1 MARLN
6 VGWDCTHITGIV
18 DKPHCPKL
26 KTDIEGYKVGFIIE
40 KDEHVIWVTRLNK
53 DTINIT
59 SEHELVKIPVI
70 IKLSIKKGTRV
81 TSINRVISD
90 REIFTSSILSRY
102 SLDPGVM
109 MVDNHQICKKRC
121 SLAFVDGIYSMPNI
135 ACRDSALLPKDSI
148 AHSYF
153 SPSFTYYTGKR
164 VNPTKKFCDIDGPLY
179 ECASGIHFFSTP
191 KEAFDYYNHWCMGN
205 LVFQEYGQETLKRLY
220 DKDLKLKEKINKK
233 VINNAT

>member
-6 VGWDCTHITGIV
+6 TGWDHCDMTGV
-18 DKPHCPKL
+18 DGQPSCPKL
-26 KTDIEGYKVGFIIE
+26 KEDIEGYKVGFIIE
-40 KDEHVIWVTRLNK
+40 KSKHVIWETHSNK
-53 DTINIT
+53 VT
-59 SEHELVKIPVI
+59 SEHELLKIPVI

-90 REIFTSSILSRY
+90 REIFTSSILSGY

-109 MVDNHQICKKRC
+109 IVDNHQICKKRC

-233 VINNAT
+233 EILNNAT